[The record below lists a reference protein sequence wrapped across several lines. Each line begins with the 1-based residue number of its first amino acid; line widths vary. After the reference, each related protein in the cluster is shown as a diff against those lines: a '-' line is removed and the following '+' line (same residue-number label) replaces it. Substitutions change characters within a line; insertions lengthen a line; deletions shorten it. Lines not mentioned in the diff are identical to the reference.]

1 MSPGYPTHRLH
12 SVRHADLIHVM
23 KDGQVAE
30 AGSFPE
36 LMGETAATGDFR
48 AAYLVQA
55 SAFADSLP
63 ARRDAGTSPESAS
76 GA

>member
-1 MSPGYPTHRLH
+1 
-12 SVRHADLIHVM
+12 M